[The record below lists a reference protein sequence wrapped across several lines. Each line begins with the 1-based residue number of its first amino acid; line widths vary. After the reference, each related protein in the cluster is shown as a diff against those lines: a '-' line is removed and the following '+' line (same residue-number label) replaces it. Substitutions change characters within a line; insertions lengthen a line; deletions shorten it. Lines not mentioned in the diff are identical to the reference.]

1 MFPLD
6 VLANGG
12 FAQDRRRVPIVG
24 ILCKK
29 YCQVCRII
37 EPSLNIPG
45 DCTYCLSQLTKHADL
60 FGFSQTFEI
69 ILTLEGITP
78 ETGNTIQVDPLN

>member
-24 ILCKK
+24 VLCEK
-29 YCQVCRII
+29 YRQVRRII
-37 EPSLNIPG
+37 EPSLNSPG
-45 DCTYCLSQLTKHADL
+45 DCIVFHNRPKTQISLVSAK
-60 FGFSQTFEI
+60 
-69 ILTLEGITP
+69 
-78 ETGNTIQVDPLN
+78 PLKSS

>member
-24 ILCKK
+24 VLCKK

-37 EPSLNIPG
+37 EPSVNIPAN
-45 DCTYCLSQLTKHADL
+45 CIVFH
-60 FGFSQTFEI
+60 
-69 ILTLEGITP
+69 
-78 ETGNTIQVDPLN
+78 N

>member
-6 VLANGG
+6 VLAHGG

-24 ILCKK
+24 VLCKK

-45 DCTYCLSQLTKHADL
+45 NCIVFHNRPKTQISLVSAK
-60 FGFSQTFEI
+60 
-69 ILTLEGITP
+69 
-78 ETGNTIQVDPLN
+78 PLKSS